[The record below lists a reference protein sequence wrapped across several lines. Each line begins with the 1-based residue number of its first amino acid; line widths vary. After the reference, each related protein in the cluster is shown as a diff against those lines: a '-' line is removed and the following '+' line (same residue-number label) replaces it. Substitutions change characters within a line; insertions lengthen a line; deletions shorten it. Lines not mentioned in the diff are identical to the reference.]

1 MINSEDKKE
10 RCKIIYLNTIYSRV
24 STNDVEEYEWSKEE
38 QSRLFIEYAE
48 KNNMDILGVY

>member
-1 MINSEDKKE
+1 MINSEDNKE

-38 QSRLFIEYAE
+38 QSRLLIEYAE